1 MERDEYGSSLVE
13 LFLALLA
20 IVFMASLIFMPYL
33 TGAVIGLVIYL
44 EVPLAQS
51 IVPGHP
57 FMNYISILFV
67 IEIIIAVLIHIKEIG
82 DAVALCLSE
91 VMVGTISML
100 LLNAAKPDSIGYCVF
115 LTVAYLIGN
124 SIYLG
129 LNSVRYVCQKTTT
142 AGIMISSIMYA
153 VTAYFVIAI
162 PAELLWQKYIEVT
175 YASMIA
181 AFNVIYLAL
190 RILIC
195 GGIVFI
201 GILNAVHTVQDNEI
215 MSIELPQDFFKEE
228 VQVN

>member
-124 SIYLG
+124 RLLLDCLFLSRTGTDHHRLYG
-129 LNSVRYVCQKTTT
+129 FGPKNSSLKKPLR
-142 AGIMISSIMYA
+142 
-153 VTAYFVIAI
+153 
-162 PAELLWQKYIEVT
+162 KY
-175 YASMIA
+175 
-181 AFNVIYLAL
+181 
-190 RILIC
+190 
-195 GGIVFI
+195 
-201 GILNAVHTVQDNEI
+201 
-215 MSIELPQDFFKEE
+215 
-228 VQVN
+228 